1 MGTYDVLM
9 LLVVL
14 FAAFLGWQKGMA
26 WQIASIAA
34 IVGSYFVA
42 MQFRDPVA
50 QHINLTAPMNTFA
63 AMLVLYLG
71 SSMAIWM
78 MFRIVR
84 QSIDQMK
91 LRDFDRQMGALVGA
105 AKGGLIACLITLFAV
120 TLLPEQQ
127 TQAIIGSRSGYFIA
141 RFLNQ
146 AQGIMPA
153 EFQHVLAPYLEKLED
168 PTEGDQFPNSNP
180 FDPASGSYNPPQFG
194 QQQGGYPPSVDGR
207 SDPAGYGPPDPYYVP
222 PTTPSEDD
230 WRANNYSDNWR

>member
-14 FAAFLGWQKGMA
+14 FAAFLGWQKGMV

-42 MQFRDPVA
+42 MKFRDQVA
-50 QHINLTAPMNTFA
+50 QHINLAAPMNTFA

-71 SSMAIWM
+71 SSVIIWLI
-78 MFRIVR
+78 FRIVR
-84 QSIDQMK
+84 KSIYRMK

-120 TLLPEQQ
+120 TMLPEQQ

-146 AQGIMPA
+146 AQAIMPA
-153 EFQHVLAPYLEKLED
+153 EVQHVLGPYLEKLD
-168 PTEGDQFPNSNP
+168 QPAAGDQFLSIT
-180 FDPASGSYNPPQFG
+180 
-194 QQQGGYPPSVDGR
+194 R
-207 SDPAGYGPPDPYYVP
+207 
-222 PTTPSEDD
+222 
-230 WRANNYSDNWR
+230 

>member
-14 FAAFLGWQKGMA
+14 GAAFLGWQKGMA

-42 MQFRDPVA
+42 MQFRDQIS
-50 QHINLTAPMNTFA
+50 QHINLAAPMNTFA

-71 SSMAIWM
+71 SSMIIWM
-78 MFRIVR
+78 VFRVVR
-84 QSIDQMK
+84 RSIDQLK
-91 LRDFDRQMGALVGA
+91 LRDFDRQMGALMGA

-120 TLLPEQQ
+120 TLLPAQQ

-146 AQGIMPA
+146 AQAIMPA
-153 EFQHVLAPYLEKLED
+153 EVRNVLEPYLEKLDQPGVGD
-168 PTEGDQFPNSNP
+168 PIPGGNP
-180 FDPASGSYNPPQFG
+180 FDPAGGDSYDRPQFG
-194 QQQGGYPPSVDGR
+194 QQEGTTPTDYGR
-207 SDPAGYGPPDPYYVP
+207 PDPYYLP
-222 PTTPSEDD
+222 PTVNED
-230 WRANNYSDNWR
+230 WRANNPPDNWR